1 MKLNKYIFWIFSL
14 TISLISCWIFE
25 KASTELHTD
34 FEYMQSLNLPP
45 EADTPMI
52 PIAGGFIAAFI
63 TAIAHGF
70 VHLIFLIT
78 ITRKTDLQ
86 IKLSFLIGKQVNRL
100 QNIVLGLGYLI
111 CILWIID
118 YLTIL
123 KIKFYLFNT
132 VFLFITILTTL
143 IYAWWIINIFKTK
156 RLEN

>member
-34 FEYMQSLNLPP
+34 FDYMQSLNLSP

-52 PIAGGFIAAFI
+52 PVAGGFIAAFF
-63 TAIAHGF
+63 TAIVHGF

-78 ITRKTDLQ
+78 IIRKADLE
-86 IKLSFLIGKQVNRL
+86 IRLTFMLGKRVDRL
-100 QNIVLGLGYLI
+100 QNIILVIGYLV
-111 CILWIID
+111 CILWIYD

-123 KIKFYLFNT
+123 RIKFYQFNT
-132 VFLFITILTTL
+132 LFLFFAILTTL
-143 IYAWWIINIFKTK
+143 IYSWWIINLFKNK
-156 RLEN
+156 QRE

>member
-14 TISLISCWIFE
+14 TISLISCWNFE
-25 KASTELHTD
+25 KSSTELHTD
-34 FEYMQSLNLPP
+34 SDYMQSLNLPP
-45 EADTPMI
+45 ESDTPMI
-52 PIAGGFIAAFI
+52 PIAGGFIAAFF

-86 IKLSFLIGKQVNRL
+86 IKLSFLIGKQVSRL

-118 YLTIL
+118 YLIIL
-123 KIKFYLFNT
+123 RIKFYQFNT
-132 VFLFITILTTL
+132 LFLFTAILTTL
-143 IYAWWIINIFKTK
+143 IYSWWIINLFKNKK
-156 RLEN
+156 RE